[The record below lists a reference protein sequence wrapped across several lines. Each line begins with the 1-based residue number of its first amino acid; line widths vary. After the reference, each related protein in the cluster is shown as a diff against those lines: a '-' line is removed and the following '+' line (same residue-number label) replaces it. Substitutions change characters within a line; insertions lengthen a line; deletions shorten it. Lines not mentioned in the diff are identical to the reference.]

1 MLQEFVASCT
11 AGDLEILE
19 DISCCQQDLV
29 FAWVSSFPIRVC
41 LHAKPGAFT
50 PIVSNLLQNKT
61 SSI

>member
-29 FAWVSSFPIRVC
+29 FA
-41 LHAKPGAFT
+41 
-50 PIVSNLLQNKT
+50 
-61 SSI
+61 